1 MEIDLIMKPKEW
13 KNGCGMK
20 LSFGSKG
27 SQYYLALLADHY
39 FYVLSDQVK
48 KNVGPSGNS
57 VHLAAE

>member
-1 MEIDLIMKPKEW
+1 MKPKEW

>member
-27 SQYYLALLADHY
+27 SQYYLALLADHPDS
-39 FYVLSDQVK
+39 FCIRMILSKQAIITFM
-48 KNVGPSGNS
+48 SS
-57 VHLAAE
+57 AIR